1 MEVIEV
7 DIIGPQ
13 PLHRRFQ
20 MAADHGV
27 NPVRPHL
34 FGVDMEFGREDDI
47 LSEVLDRLADNP
59 LVVADAL

>member
-1 MEVIEV
+1 MEVVEV

-13 PLHRRFQ
+13 PLHRRLQ

-27 NPVRPHL
+27 NPIGPHL
-34 FGVDMEFGREDDI
+34 FGVDMEFGRQDNIPAE
-47 LSEVLDRLADNP
+47 SLDRLADNQ